1 MAEGKEE
8 AHSLQSLKRLWPY
21 LRKYRARMIL
31 GILCVI
37 LSNLMKVAS
46 PWILRFAIDA
56 LQAGQRASYAPYAL
70 GILGATLV
78 QATFLFLMRKIMI
91 GVSRDI
97 EYDLR
102 NDLYS
107 HLQVLSPSYYGRM
120 YTGDLMSRV
129 NNDLSAVR
137 MVLGPSIM
145 YSVDTFFTLIF
156 ALIMMNRIN
165 PLLTLL
171 SLLPLPAVSWMV
183 IRYGRVI
190 HNRFKDVQAQF
201 SRISTTVQEN
211 LSGIKVIKA
220 FGRENQEINNFREE
234 NLIYMQLNKKLVR
247 VWGILYPM
255 VEMLAGMGILVV
267 LWWGGRQVISGQLTL
282 GEFVAFTTYL
292 AMLIWPSIALGWVVN
307 ITQRGAASMMRLN
320 EIFDEKPQIKDPPVP
335 AVPLDYRIKG
345 KIQFENVSFS
355 YSSSQPVLKGLN
367 FIIEPGKTIAFVGAT
382 GGGKTSLLQLIPRL
396 YEPVSGKIL
405 IDDIPIR
412 DIPLEVLRGDIG
424 FVPQDAFLF
433 SDTIEENIAFG
444 MDEANEQSVA
454 EAARMASFD
463 KEIRS
468 FPLQYKTII
477 GERGITLSGGQK
489 QRATIARAL
498 GMNPSILILDD
509 SFSNVDTHTEEQILQ
524 ALREFRKNRTC
535 LLVSHRISTVQDSD
549 WIYVL
554 EDGKILEQGDHQ
566 DLLQKKGIYYDLY
579 QKQLIE
585 EELKIKKV
593 G

>member
-1 MAEGKEE
+1 MAEQKKEPN
-8 AHSLQSLKRLWPY
+8 SLTSLRRLWPY
-21 LRKYRARMIL
+21 LKKYRKWMIL
-31 GILCVI
+31 GIICVI
-37 LSNLMKVAS
+37 LSNAMKVAA

-56 LQAGQRASYAPYAL
+56 LQAGKTSSYAPYAL
-70 GILGATLV
+70 GILGTTLV
-78 QATFLFLMRKIMI
+78 QALFLFLMRKLMI

-102 NDLYS
+102 NDLYT

-145 YSVDTFFTLIF
+145 YSVDTFFTLVF
-156 ALIMMNRIN
+156 ALAMMARIN
-165 PLLTLL
+165 PILTLF

-190 HNRFKDVQAQF
+190 HNRFKEVQAQF
-201 SRISTTVQEN
+201 STISTTVQEN

-220 FGRENQEINNFREE
+220 FGREEQEIEDFRQE
-234 NLIYMQLNKKLVR
+234 NQSYMQLNKKLIR

-255 VEMLAGMGILVV
+255 VEMLAGLGILVV
-267 LWWGGRQVISGQLTL
+267 LWWGGRQVISGTLTL

-292 AMLIWPSIALGWVVN
+292 AMLIWPAIALGWVVN
-307 ITQRGAASMMRLN
+307 ITQRGSASMARLN
-320 EIFDEKPQIKDPPVP
+320 EIFDEKPEIVDPLQA
-335 AVPLDYRIKG
+335 AVSLDARLQG
-345 KIQFENVSFS
+345 KIQFRNVSFS
-355 YSSSQPVLKGLN
+355 YSSQPVLKNLN
-367 FIIEPGKTIAFVGAT
+367 FTIEPGKTVSFVGAT
-382 GGGKTSLLQLIPRL
+382 GGGKTSLLQLIPRM
-396 YEPVSGKIL
+396 YEPTSGEIL

-412 DIPLEVLRGDIG
+412 NYPLAVLRRNIG

-444 MDEANEQSVA
+444 MDTSEEKAIIRSAQMANFE
-454 EAARMASFD
+454 
-463 KEIRS
+463 KEILT
-468 FPLQYKTII
+468 FPLAYKTMI

-498 GMNPSILILDD
+498 GMDPSILILDD

-535 LLVSHRISTVQDSD
+535 ILVSHRISTVQDSD

-554 EDGKILEQGDHQ
+554 EDGMILEQGAHQ
-566 DLLQKKGIYYDLY
+566 NLLQQKGIYYDLY

-585 EELKIKKV
+585 EELKIKRV

>member
-1 MAEGKEE
+1 MPENKEKNN
-8 AHSLQSLKRLWPY
+8 SLNSLKRLWPY
-21 LRKYRARMIL
+21 LQHYRGRMIF
-31 GILCVI
+31 GILCVL
-37 LSNLMKVAS
+37 LSNGMAVVS
-46 PWILRFAIDA
+46 PWVLKLAIDA
-56 LQAGQRASYAPYAL
+56 LNAGQKTSYAPYAL
-70 GILGATLV
+70 AILGATLL
-78 QATFLFLMRKIMI
+78 QATFLFLMRKVMI

-102 NDLYS
+102 NDIYK
-107 HLQVLSPSYYGRM
+107 HLQLLSSSYYGRM

-137 MVLGPSIM
+137 MVLGPAIM
-145 YSVDTFFTLIF
+145 YSVNTFFTLAF
-156 ALIMMNRIN
+156 ALTMMAIIN
-165 PLLTLL
+165 PLLSLL
-171 SLLPLPAVSWMV
+171 SLLPLPIVSWMV
-183 IRYGRVI
+183 MRYGRVI
-190 HNRFKDVQAQF
+190 HNRFKEVQEQF
-201 SRISTTVQEN
+201 SQISTTVQEN

-220 FGRENQEINNFREE
+220 FGREQQEIENFRGE
-234 NLIYMQLNKKLVR
+234 NLKYMRLNRKLIK

-255 VEMLAGMGILVV
+255 VEMLAGIGILVV
-267 LWWGGRQVISGQLTL
+267 LWWGGRQVVSGILTL

-307 ITQRGAASMMRLN
+307 ITQRGAASMTRLN
-320 EIFDEKPQIKDPPVP
+320 EILDEKPQITDPLVP
-335 AVPLDYRIKG
+335 AVSLDYKIRG
-345 KIQFENVSFS
+345 KIQFRNVSFS
-355 YSSSQPVLKGLN
+355 YSPSQPVLKNLN
-367 FIIEPGKTIAFVGAT
+367 FTIEPGKTVSFVGAT
-382 GGGKTSLLQLIPRL
+382 GGGKTSLLQLIPRM
-396 YEPVSGKIL
+396 YEPVAGEIL

-412 DIPLEVLRGDIG
+412 DYPLSALRGEIG

-433 SDTIEENIAFG
+433 SDTIQENIAFG
-444 MDEANEQSVA
+444 MDKAEEHSVA
-454 EAARMASFD
+454 HAAQMASFD
-463 KEIRS
+463 KEILS
-468 FPLQYKTII
+468 FPLQYKTVI

-498 GMNPSILILDD
+498 GIVPSILILDD

-524 ALREFRKNRTC
+524 ALREFRKGRTC
-535 LLVSHRISTVQDSD
+535 ILVSHRISTVQDSD

-566 DLLQKKGIYYDLY
+566 NLLRQKGIYYDLY

>member
-1 MAEGKEE
+1 M
-8 AHSLQSLKRLWPY
+8 LF
-21 LRKYRARMIL
+21 

-37 LSNLMKVAS
+37 LSNSMKVTV
-46 PWILRFAIDA
+46 PWVLRLAIDA
-56 LQAGQRASYAPYAL
+56 LQAGQKTGYAPYAL
-70 GILGATLV
+70 GIIGATLV
-78 QATFLFLMRKIMI
+78 QAAFLFLMRKVMI

-107 HLQVLSPSYYGRM
+107 HLQILSPSYYGRM

-145 YSVDTFFTLIF
+145 YSVDTFVTLLF
-156 ALIMMNRIN
+156 ALTMMLNIN
-165 PLLTLL
+165 PQLTLF

-183 IRYGRVI
+183 VRYGRVI
-190 HNRFKDVQAQF
+190 HNRFKEVQAQF
-201 SRISTTVQEN
+201 SRISTTIQEN

-220 FGRENQEINNFREE
+220 FGREQQEIEDFRQE
-234 NLIYMQLNKKLVR
+234 NQTYLQLNKKLVR

-255 VEMLAGMGILVV
+255 VEMLAGLGILVV
-267 LWWGGRQVISGQLTL
+267 LWWGGRQVISGQFTL
-282 GEFVAFTTYL
+282 GEFVQFTTYL

-307 ITQRGAASMMRLN
+307 ITQRGAASMARLN
-320 EIFDEKPQIKDPPVP
+320 EIFDEKPQITDPLVP
-335 AVPLDYRIKG
+335 AVSADYRIKG
-345 KIQFENVSFS
+345 KIQFRNVTFS
-355 YSSSQPVLKGLN
+355 YHPTQPVLKGLN
-367 FIIEPGKTIAFVGAT
+367 LTIEPGKTVSIVGAT

-396 YEPVSGKIL
+396 YEPTSGEIL
-405 IDDIPIR
+405 IDEIPVQ
-412 DIPLEVLRGDIG
+412 DYPLSVLRGDIG

-433 SDTIEENIAFG
+433 SDTIEENISFG
-444 MDEANEQSVA
+444 MENPDLNTVM
-454 EAARMASFD
+454 EAARIASFE
-463 KEIRS
+463 KEILS
-468 FPLQYKTII
+468 FPLQYKTVI

-498 GMNPSILILDD
+498 GRNPSILILDD

-524 ALREFRKNRTC
+524 GLREFRKNRTC
-535 LLVSHRISTVQDSD
+535 ILVSHRISTVQDSD

-554 EDGKILEQGDHQ
+554 EDGQILEQGQHH
-566 DLLQKKGIYYDLY
+566 DLLRQKGIYFDLY